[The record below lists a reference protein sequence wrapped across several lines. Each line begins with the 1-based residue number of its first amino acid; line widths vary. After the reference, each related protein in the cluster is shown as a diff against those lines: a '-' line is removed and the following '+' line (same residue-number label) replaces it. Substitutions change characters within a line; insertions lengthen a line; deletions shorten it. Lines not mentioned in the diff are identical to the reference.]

1 MTKVAI
7 IIPIYN
13 VETYLR
19 ACLDSVLSQTEPDW
33 LCLMVDDGST
43 DSSASIAGEYARRDP
58 RFRLLSMPCNSGQ
71 SAARNLA
78 LDHICGDQCH
88 WITFIDSDDT
98 VHPRYLETML
108 AQAAMTGADIAMTGV
123 TSKKFTL
130 RIGSTP
136 VVATATDTIARGLYQ
151 TGGITPSVYGKLY
164 KAHLFRDIR
173 FLEGIIYEDLELMP
187 RLWEKASTI
196 SSRDDRLYRYTR
208 RPDSSINT
216 FSDKRLDVLRVTDL
230 ITQRYSAHPS
240 LRRAALDRSL
250 SAAFNIFLLLH
261 RHGLGHTARADECWS
276 RIRRLRRPS
285 LMNPDVRV
293 KNKIGIIASFLLGR
307 SLFARLGFLM

>member
-58 RFRLLSMPCNSGQ
+58 RFRLMSMPCNSGQ

-78 LDHICGDQCH
+78 LDHICGDQCR
-88 WITFIDSDDT
+88 WISFIDSDDT

-230 ITQRYSAHPS
+230 ITQRYSAHQIG
-240 LRRAALDRSL
+240 RA
-250 SAAFNIFLLLH
+250 H
-261 RHGLGHTARADECWS
+261 
-276 RIRRLRRPS
+276 
-285 LMNPDVRV
+285 V
-293 KNKIGIIASFLLGR
+293 
-307 SLFARLGFLM
+307 